1 MNQLVKTVKAARGT
15 KSLELTHLG
24 GRGVLNLIFKSAR
37 SCKLGAWETVRNM
50 RRKYK
55 SHNKA
60 RPLVHLSAA
69 TAVNVGH
76 LAGETRILF
85 SKTLLLL
92 WEKLHSTAQ
101 WGCENETC
109 KKYWR
114 WLPSGAGQ
122 MNGANIFFFFFCF
135 VGFFK
140 SCFHIYICSMICSQW
155 FLIYLLSYCQHEN
168 TLNFHFVCMD
178 SLT

>member
-122 MNGANIFFFFFCF
+122 MNGANIFFFLFFALWVF
-135 VGFFK
+135 LKVVLY
-140 SCFHIYICSMICSQW
+140 IYIYKI
-155 FLIYLLSYCQHEN
+155 
-168 TLNFHFVCMD
+168 NFHFVCMD